1 MDGDVVTVTPV
12 DTIAVHEEGTHFT
25 ANALSNPT

>member
-1 MDGDVVTVTPV
+1 VTVTPV

-25 ANALSNPT
+25 ANSLSNPT